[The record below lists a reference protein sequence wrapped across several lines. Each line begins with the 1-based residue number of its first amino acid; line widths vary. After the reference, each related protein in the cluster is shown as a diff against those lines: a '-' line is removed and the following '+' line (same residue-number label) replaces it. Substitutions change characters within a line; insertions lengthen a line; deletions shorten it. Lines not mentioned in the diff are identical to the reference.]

1 MIWHSTTWCGPMGQ
15 KADRRTRN
23 GFCATFVFAVS
34 PSRRLFLQ
42 DFPKSPLS
50 GRVSL
55 VTQTGPRMGGKFRCM
70 TPALVE
76 PSCRM
81 GQRLRL
87 PTSVTLR
94 MRAAVH
100 GDGRRATLGT
110 GCRIRELELA
120 LHADGPWPGTI
131 ARLFCGKGYRGYR
144 LRLTSEEGQMASTP
158 WRAVT
163 RLRIVIAVALAA
175 TAMPRPAST
184 AFAQS
189 ALDPGAVG
197 LVANTGGEPVLL
209 REAPSFDAAV

>member
-1 MIWHSTTWCGPMGQ
+1 MAASTPMPRSSPRSVGRRHASRIPSPRRVTFSAWSSRVIRHSMTWCGPMGQ

-23 GFCATFVFAVS
+23 GSCATFVFAVS

-55 VTQTGPRMGGKFRCM
+55 VTQAGPRMGGKFRCL

-87 PTSVTLR
+87 PMSATLR

-100 GDGRRATLGT
+100 GDGRRGTLRDRVPHLRPCIGT
-110 GCRIRELELA
+110 ACGRAI
-120 LHADGPWPGTI
+120 GPARSPG
-131 ARLFCGKGYRGYR
+131 
-144 LRLTSEEGQMASTP
+144 
-158 WRAVT
+158 
-163 RLRIVIAVALAA
+163 
-175 TAMPRPAST
+175 
-184 AFAQS
+184 
-189 ALDPGAVG
+189 
-197 LVANTGGEPVLL
+197 
-209 REAPSFDAAV
+209 